1 MYHSNEVN
9 VFYVIP
15 ANTPRVFHFE
25 TAWKRPFTC
34 RLNVEYTWCV
44 LGSLISILDKA
55 NMILTVALKD
65 LLYFK
70 VVLQVKQSK
79 HLHPSLHVNSH
90 ATKNVRIWVRE
101 SPYPDIFYTKYYATL
116 LKTYMMVFDMYNDV
130 FGLSFLLHTRHTNL
144 YDHSF
149 YRNKRC
155 GNLMKLTLLL

>member
-1 MYHSNEVN
+1 MEKTVYVSFERGIHVVCFREFN
-9 VFYVIP
+9 FY
-15 ANTPRVFHFE
+15 
-25 TAWKRPFTC
+25 
-34 RLNVEYTWCV
+34 
-44 LGSLISILDKA
+44 LGQ
-55 NMILTVALKD
+55 
-65 LLYFK
+65 
-70 VVLQVKQSK
+70 VLQVKQSK

-90 ATKNVRIWVRE
+90 TTKNVRIWVRE
-101 SPYPDIFYTKYYATL
+101 NPYPDIFYTKYYATL